1 MDDPIDLN
9 SINAKIQEIKKEAEE
24 LKCLGA
30 NFPALSRNA
39 DRILASIKML
49 EINITDCVDLDSLD

>member
-9 SINAKIQEIKKEAEE
+9 SINAKIQGIKKTTEE
-24 LKCLGA
+24 LKHLGY

-49 EINITDCVDLDSLD
+49 EINITDCIDLDSPE

>member
-9 SINAKIQEIKKEAEE
+9 AINAKIQGIKKAAEE
-24 LKCLGA
+24 LKRVGI

-49 EINITDCVDLDSLD
+49 EINITDCIDLDSPD

>member
-1 MDDPIDLN
+1 MDDRIDLN
-9 SINAKIQEIKKEAEE
+9 SINAKIQGIKKAAEE
-24 LKCLGA
+24 LKRLGA

>member
-9 SINAKIQEIKKEAEE
+9 AINAKIQGIKKAAEE
-24 LKCLGA
+24 LKHLG
-30 NFPALSRNA
+30 NKFPAVSRNA

>member
-9 SINAKIQEIKKEAEE
+9 TINAKIQGIKKAAEE
-24 LKCLGA
+24 LKRVGT

>member
-1 MDDPIDLN
+1 MDDRIDLN
-9 SINAKIQEIKKEAEE
+9 SINAKIQEIKKAAEE
-24 LKCLGA
+24 LKRLGA

-49 EINITDCVDLDSLD
+49 EINITDCVDLDLPD